1 MVRTYIFYI
10 QEEIRTSKCDGSGES
25 DVIAGEGIHLLP
37 DIYALAKSIISP
49 PPPTTDMPTFL
60 LMNSYVLNIGRY
72 QQATIP
78 IQFVYKP

>member
-10 QEEIRTSKCDGSGES
+10 LEEIRTLKCDGSGES

-37 DIYALAKSIISP
+37 DIYALAKSIISHP
-49 PPPTTDMPTFL
+49 PPQPPTTDMPTFL

-72 QQATIP
+72 Q
-78 IQFVYKP
+78 